1 MVKKFIW
8 RGMEE
13 EQLRTLSVNDFM
25 KIITSRERRALKRGF
40 TDGEKKLLEKIRKK
54 PEKFIKT
61 HERNIVVIPQM
72 LGSKLGVYAGKEW
85 VQVDVTADK
94 LGHRL
99 GEFAMTRRR
108 VKHSSPGIGAS
119 RSSKHVSIK

>member
-1 MVKKFIW
+1 MAKKFVY

-13 EQLRTLSVNDFM
+13 EQLKALSLNDFM
-25 KIITSRERRALKRGF
+25 KVVTSRERRALKRGF
-40 TDGEKKLLEKIRKK
+40 TESEKKLLEKIKK
-54 PEKFIKT
+54 RPDKYIKT

-72 LGSKLGVYAGKEW
+72 LGSRLGIFNGKEW
-85 VQVDVTADK
+85 VSVDITADK

-108 VKHSSPGIGAS
+108 IKHSSPGIGAS